1 MRGAQRRVLR
11 DDMDCLWLGCDHNRN
26 VIMEMRTTLLIVGL
40 LIVELFL
47 IIGGVQLFNWVMQ

>member
-1 MRGAQRRVLR
+1 
-11 DDMDCLWLGCDHNRN
+11 
-26 VIMEMRTTLLIVGL
+26 MEMRTTLLIMGL